1 MTTDLGERLRQIRQK
16 RGLSQRELAKRAGV
30 TSATISLIE
39 QNRVSP
45 SVASLKKVLDGLS
58 LSLAEFF
65 ASADPAARPR
75 IFYRAA
81 ELVELGSDSLS
92 LRQVGENLKG
102 QTLQILHERHQPG
115 SDSGEY
121 SHEGHEGGVIVRGH
135 LEITVGGQTTV
146 LGPGDAYLFDS
157 TTRHRMRNTGK
168 KVCEVV
174 SACTPPTF

>member
-1 MTTDLGERLRQIRQK
+1 MNPGIGERLRQFRQQ

-65 ASADPAARPR
+65 APDGPARR
-75 IFYRAA
+75 RVFYRAG
-81 ELVELGSDSLS
+81 ELVELGTDVLS
-92 LRQVGENLKG
+92 LRQVGENLAG
-102 QTLQILHERHQPG
+102 QALQIIHERHRPG
-115 SDSGEY
+115 SDSGVY
-121 SHEGHEGGVIVRGH
+121 SHEGREGGVILRGR
-135 LEITVGGQTTV
+135 LEITVGGETAV

-157 TTRHRMRNTGK
+157 TVPHRMRNTGK
-168 KVCEVV
+168 VVCEVV